1 MTGFQRAVQRPKQND
16 FCLVSDSAQ
25 ASLLGRAIR
34 VALMSTAMGAS
45 ALPLYGWAADDAA
58 LVSPIRNY
66 AIPAGPLDETLNQ
79 FARQAGIMLSAT
91 PQQTSGARSAG
102 LQGSY
107 STIQALEVLL
117 RGSGLQAVTQDGSS
131 YVLRQQTP
139 NEAMALPSTE
149 VRGFALGNALGSM
162 EGYNATHSQIATK
175 TSTSLLET
183 SQSVSVVTREQM
195 DDQGA
200 QTVSQTMR
208 YTPGVLTNPY
218 GATHRYD
225 YVAMRGFNDGSVD
238 NIYLD
243 GLKSM
248 GDSGTYSTMQVDPY
262 FLERVDILKGPSS
275 VLYGRSS
282 PGGLVA
288 LTSKKPL
295 FEPYHEIQATVGTQ
309 GKQGVG
315 FDFSGPVDDDKRIA
329 YRLTGL
335 ADKSDTQFD
344 HTREKR
350 YALAPTVS
358 IDFDEDT
365 SLTLQAYLQNDPYGG
380 YHGGMPADGTL
391 NKRNGQRI
399 SEHFFE
405 GEPDIDG
412 YSRNQQSIGYQFE
425 HRFNDVFTARQ
436 NFRYLDSKVKLDQVY
451 AYGWTTRTSNDLNRY
466 YSGGHEQLHAF
477 IIDNM
482 LQAEFF
488 TGAIKHTALLG
499 VDYQRRKTVVDWTS
513 GSLAPINAFNP
524 MYGNSQIN
532 YYDPTSYLR
541 RLEQT
546 GVYAQDLIELDKW
559 RFSLGV
565 RQDWVETSDENRL
578 AEYNRPVGTEISDK
592 RTKLTGRAGALY
604 LFDNGIAP
612 YISYSESFNPN
623 SYTDSA
629 GNPLA
634 PTDGTQW
641 EAGIK
646 YQPPGT
652 DNLFTAS
659 IFRIDQ
665 SNLASKLPQE
675 NFYRA
680 IGAVRSQG
688 LELEA
693 HVQVTDNLKVLGSYT
708 FTDIDYSK
716 SMISTL
722 STPGNVIQN
731 KGNSPTQAPR
741 QMASVWGDYKFNSG
755 TLDGLRLGAGVRYVG
770 YSWADAENTLK
781 VPSYTLVD
789 ASVGYDLGK
798 VGLKGVDVRLNA
810 NNLTNKS
817 YVASCASLN
826 FCYLGEERNVAAT
839 VSYQF

>member
-1 MTGFQRAVQRPKQND
+1 MGHAEEG
-16 FCLVSDSAQ
+16 SQ
-25 ASLLGRAIR
+25 ASSQRFNIA
-34 VALMSTAMGAS
+34 
-45 ALPLYGWAADDAA
+45 
-58 LVSPIRNY
+58 
-66 AIPAGPLDETLNQ
+66 AGPLSDVLNQ
-79 FARQAGIMLSAT
+79 FARQAGITLAMT
-91 PQQTSGARSAG
+91 PEQTRGHESQG
-102 LQGSY
+102 LQGEY
-107 STIQALEVLL
+107 STDQALSHLL
-117 RGSGLQAVTQDGSS
+117 SVSGLMAVSQDGGS
-131 YVLRQQTP
+131 YVLRHSADG
-139 NEAMALPSTE
+139 EALALPTTDI
-149 VRGFALGNALGSM
+149 RGFALGNALGSM
-162 EGYNATHSQIATK
+162 AGYNATHSQIATK
-175 TSTSLLET
+175 TSAALLET
-183 SQSVSVVTREQM
+183 SQSVSVLTREQM
-195 DDQGA
+195 DDQGS
-200 QTVSQTMR
+200 QTVSQAMR

-295 FEPYHEIQATVGTQ
+295 YEPYHQIQATVGNQ
-309 GKQGVG
+309 SQRGVG
-315 FDFSGPVDDDKRIA
+315 FDFSGPVDDDKRVA

-335 ADKSDTQFD
+335 ADQSDTQFD
-344 HTREKR
+344 HNKEKR
-350 YALAPTVS
+350 FALAPTVS
-358 IDFDEDT
+358 IDFTEDT
-365 SLTLQAYLQNDPYGG
+365 SLTLQAYFQHDPDGG
-380 YHGGMPADGTL
+380 YHGGVPADGTVHQ
-391 NKRNGQRI
+391 RNGNRI
-399 SEHFFE
+399 SPHFFE
-405 GEPDIDG
+405 GEPSIDG
-412 YSRNQQSIGYQFE
+412 YERDQQSFGYQFE

-436 NFRYLDSKVKLDQVY
+436 NFRYLDSKVNMDQVY
-451 AYGWTTRTSNDLNRY
+451 AYGWTSPTSDELNRY
-466 YSGGHEQLHAF
+466 YTGGDERLHAF
-477 IIDNM
+477 IVDNM

-488 TGAIKHTALLG
+488 TGATKHTVLMGA
-499 VDYQRRKTVVDWTS
+499 DYQRRKTVVDWTS
-513 GSLAPINAFNP
+513 GGLAPIDAFNP
-524 MYGNSQIN
+524 EYGSSTIDMYGE
-532 YYDPTSYLR
+532 TSYLR

-546 GVYAQDLIELDKW
+546 GVYLQDLIEMGKW
-559 RFSLGV
+559 RFSLGL

-578 AEYNRPVGTEISDK
+578 AEAGRPEGTEINDK

-623 SYTDSA
+623 SYSDSA

-641 EAGIK
+641 EVGLK

-659 IFRIDQ
+659 LFRIDQ
-665 SNLASKLPQE
+665 ENLATKLPQE

-680 IGAVRSQG
+680 VGAVRSQG

-693 HVQVTDNLKVLGSYT
+693 HMQLSDNLKVLGSYT
-708 FTDIDYSK
+708 ITDIEYSK

-722 STPGNVIQN
+722 STDTDIIEN

-741 QMASVWGDYKFNSG
+741 HMASVWADYAFDS
-755 TLDGLRLGAGVRYVG
+755 TVLDGLRLGGGVRYVG
-770 YSWADAENTLK
+770 YSWADAENTMK
-781 VPSYTLVD
+781 VPSYTLFD

-810 NNLTNKS
+810 NNLTNES

-826 FCYLGEERNVAAT
+826 FCYMGEERNVSAT

>member
-1 MTGFQRAVQRPKQND
+1 MIVHLHHFSSARPALGLRHAV
-16 FCLVSDSAQ
+16 
-25 ASLLGRAIR
+25 R
-34 VALMSTAMGAS
+34 VALLSS
-45 ALPLYGWAADDAA
+45 ALGVAA
-58 LVSPIRNY
+58 LPCLAQAAETGAASLSHSYN
-66 AIPAGPLDETLNQ
+66 IPGGALSDVLNR
-79 FARQAGIMLSAT
+79 FAREAGITLSMT
-91 PQQTSGARSAG
+91 PAQLQGRQSAG
-102 LQGSY
+102 LKGEY
-107 STIQALEVLL
+107 STDQALGQLL
-117 RGSGLQAVTQDGSS
+117 NGSGLEALSQDGSS
-131 YVLRQQTP
+131 YVLR
-139 NEAMALPSTE
+139 ALPETGALALPTTDIK
-149 VRGFALGNALGSM
+149 GFALGNALGSM

-175 TSTSLLET
+175 TSTALLET

-195 DDQGA
+195 DDQGS

-295 FEPYHEIQATVGTQ
+295 FEPYHQIQATVGTQ
-309 GKQGVG
+309 GQRGMG

-335 ADKSDTQFD
+335 ADRSDTQFD
-344 HTREKR
+344 HNKEKR
-350 YALAPTVS
+350 YALAPTLS
-358 IDFDEDT
+358 IDFTDDT
-365 SLTLQAYLQNDPYGG
+365 SLTLQAYLQHDPDGG
-380 YHGGMPADGTL
+380 YHSGMPADGAL
-391 NKRNGQRI
+391 HQRNGQRI
-399 SEHFFE
+399 SENFFE
-405 GEPDIDG
+405 GEPGIDR
-412 YSRNQQSIGYQFE
+412 YERDQQSFGYQFE

-451 AYGWTTRTSNDLNRY
+451 GYGWTTPTSNELNRY
-466 YSGGHEQLHAF
+466 YTGGDEKLHAF
-477 IIDNM
+477 IVDNM
-482 LQAEFF
+482 LQAEFL
-488 TGAIKHTALLG
+488 TGATKHTMLMGA
-499 VDYQRRKTVVDWTS
+499 DYQRRKTVVDWTS
-513 GSLAPINAFNP
+513 GSVAPINAFDP
-524 MYGNSQIN
+524 VYGNSAIT
-532 YYDPTSYLR
+532 YYDPLSYLR

-546 GVYAQDLIELDKW
+546 GVYLQDLIEMDQW
-559 RFSLGV
+559 RFSLGL
-565 RQDWVETSDENRL
+565 RQDWVETSDEYRL
-578 AEYNRPVGTEISDK
+578 AEASRPVGTEINDK

-604 LFDNGIAP
+604 LFDNGLAP

-623 SYTDSA
+623 SYADSA

-641 EAGIK
+641 ELGLK

-652 DNLFTAS
+652 DDLYTAS
-659 IFRIDQ
+659 LFRIDQ
-665 SNLASKLPQE
+665 ENLATKLPQE

-680 IGAVRSQG
+680 VGAVRSQG

-693 HVQVTDNLKVLGSYT
+693 HLQLNDNLKVLGSYT
-708 FTDIDYSK
+708 FTDIEYSK

-722 STPGNVIQN
+722 STATDIIEN

-741 QMASVWGDYKFNSG
+741 HMASLWADYKFGSG
-755 TLDGLRLGAGVRYVG
+755 SLDGLRLGGGVRYVG
-770 YSWADAENTLK
+770 YSWADAENTMK
-781 VPSYTLVD
+781 VPSYTLFD
-789 ASVGYDLGK
+789 ASIGYDLGK

-810 NNLTNKS
+810 NNLTNES
-817 YVASCASLN
+817 YIASCASLS
-826 FCYLGEERNVAAT
+826 FCYMGEERNVAAT

>member
-1 MTGFQRAVQRPKQND
+1 MIVHLHHFSSAWPALGLRHAV
-16 FCLVSDSAQ
+16 
-25 ASLLGRAIR
+25 R
-34 VALMSTAMGAS
+34 VALLSS
-45 ALPLYGWAADDAA
+45 ALGVAA
-58 LVSPIRNY
+58 LPCLAQAAETGAASLSHSYN
-66 AIPAGPLDETLNQ
+66 IPGGALSDVLNR
-79 FARQAGIMLSAT
+79 FAREAGITLSMT
-91 PQQTSGARSAG
+91 PAQLQGRQSAG
-102 LQGSY
+102 LKGEY
-107 STIQALEVLL
+107 STDQALGQLL
-117 RGSGLQAVTQDGSS
+117 NGSGLEALSQDGSS
-131 YVLRQQTP
+131 YVLR
-139 NEAMALPSTE
+139 ALPETGALALPTTDIK
-149 VRGFALGNALGSM
+149 GFALGNALGSM

-175 TSTSLLET
+175 TSTALLET

-195 DDQGA
+195 DDQGS

-295 FEPYHEIQATVGTQ
+295 FEPYHQIQATVGTQ
-309 GKQGVG
+309 GQRGMG

-335 ADKSDTQFD
+335 ADRSDTQFD
-344 HTREKR
+344 HNKEKR
-350 YALAPTVS
+350 YALAPTLS
-358 IDFDEDT
+358 IDFTDDT
-365 SLTLQAYLQNDPYGG
+365 SLTLQAYLQHDPDGG
-380 YHGGMPADGTL
+380 YHSGMPADGAL
-391 NKRNGQRI
+391 HQRNGQRI
-399 SEHFFE
+399 SENFFE
-405 GEPDIDG
+405 GEPGIDR
-412 YSRNQQSIGYQFE
+412 YERDQQSFGYQFE

-451 AYGWTTRTSNDLNRY
+451 GYGWTTPTSNELNRY
-466 YSGGHEQLHAF
+466 YTGGDEKLHAF
-477 IIDNM
+477 IVDNM
-482 LQAEFF
+482 LQAEFL
-488 TGAIKHTALLG
+488 TGATKHTVLMGA
-499 VDYQRRKTVVDWTS
+499 DYQRRKTVVDWTS
-513 GSLAPINAFNP
+513 GSVAPINAFDP
-524 MYGNSQIN
+524 VYGNSAIT
-532 YYDPTSYLR
+532 YYDPLSYLR

-546 GVYAQDLIELDKW
+546 GIYLQDLIEMDKW
-559 RFSLGV
+559 RFSLGL

-578 AEYNRPVGTEISDK
+578 AEASRPLGTEINDK

-604 LFDNGIAP
+604 LFDNGLAP

-623 SYTDSA
+623 SYADSA

-641 EAGIK
+641 ELGLK

-652 DNLFTAS
+652 DDLYTAS
-659 IFRIDQ
+659 LFRIDQ
-665 SNLASKLPQE
+665 ENLATKLPQE

-680 IGAVRSQG
+680 VGAVRSQG

-693 HVQVTDNLKVLGSYT
+693 HLQLNDNLKVLGSYT
-708 FTDIDYSK
+708 FTDIEYSK

-722 STPGNVIQN
+722 STATDIIEN

-741 QMASVWGDYKFNSG
+741 HMASLWADYKFDSG
-755 TLDGLRLGAGVRYVG
+755 SLDGLRLGGGVRYVG
-770 YSWADAENTLK
+770 YSWADAENTMK
-781 VPSYTLVD
+781 VPSYTLFD
-789 ASVGYDLGK
+789 ASIGYDLGK

-810 NNLTNKS
+810 NNLTNES
-817 YVASCASLN
+817 YIASCASLS
-826 FCYLGEERNVAAT
+826 FCYMGEERNVAAT

>member
-1 MTGFQRAVQRPKQND
+1 MTRLQRTPQPQTGNEFYLAFDAVKP
-16 FCLVSDSAQ
+16 
-25 ASLLGRAIR
+25 SLLGVGIRA
-34 VALMSTAMGAS
+34 ALISTTLATCT
-45 ALPLYGWAADDAA
+45 LPLQALAQEAA
-58 LVSPIRNY
+58 VVINPSRNY
-66 AIPAGPLDETLNQ
+66 SIPAGPLGDSLNL
-79 FARQAGIMLSAT
+79 FARQAGITLSAT
-91 PQQTSGARSAG
+91 PEQTSGLRSPG
-102 LQGSY
+102 LQGNY
-107 STIQALEVLL
+107 STDQALTILL
-117 RGSGLQAVTQDGSS
+117 GGSGLQAVSQDGAG
-131 YVLRQQTP
+131 YVLREADG
-139 NEAMALPSTE
+139 EAMSLPSTD

-175 TSTSLLET
+175 TSTPLLET

-195 DDQGA
+195 DDQGS
-200 QTVSQTMR
+200 QTVAQAMR

-295 FEPYHEIQATVGTQ
+295 YEPYHQIQATVGSNNQ
-309 GKQGVG
+309 RGVG

-329 YRLTGL
+329 YRLIGL
-335 ADKSDTQFD
+335 TDKSDTQFD
-344 HTREKR
+344 HAKEKR
-350 YALAPTVS
+350 YALAPTLS
-358 IDFDEDT
+358 IDFTEDT
-365 SLTLQAYLQNDPYGG
+365 SLTLQAYLQHDPDGG
-380 YHGGMPADGTL
+380 YHGGNPADGVL
-391 NKRNGQRI
+391 HPRNGQRI

-405 GEPDIDG
+405 GEPGVDG
-412 YSRNQQSIGYQFE
+412 YSRDQQSFGYQFE

-436 NFRYLDSKVKLDQVY
+436 NFRYLDSKVSLDQVY
-451 AYGWTTRTSNDLNRY
+451 SYGWATPTSNELNRY
-466 YSGGHEQLHAF
+466 YSGANEHLHSY

-482 LQAEFF
+482 LQADFY
-488 TGAIKHTALLG
+488 TGSIKHTALFG
-499 VDYQRRKTVVDWTS
+499 ADYQRRKTVVDWQS

-524 MYGNSQIN
+524 VYGNSEIT

-546 GVYAQDLIELDKW
+546 GVYAQDLIEWDKW
-559 RFSLGV
+559 RFSLGL
-565 RQDWVETSDENRL
+565 RHDWVETSDENRI
-578 AEYNRPVGTEISDK
+578 AEFGRPEGTEINDK
-592 RTKLTGRAGALY
+592 RTKTTGRAGVLY
-604 LFDNGIAP
+604 VFDNGIAP
-612 YISYSESFNPN
+612 YVSYSESFNPN
-623 SYTDSA
+623 SYSDSA

-634 PTDGTQW
+634 PTDGKQW

-659 IFRIDQ
+659 VFRIDQ
-665 SNLASKLPQE
+665 ENLATKLPQE
-675 NFYRA
+675 NFYRP

-693 HVQVTDNLKVLGSYT
+693 HMQLTDNFKVLGSYT
-708 FTDIDYSK
+708 LTDIEYSK
-716 SMISTL
+716 SMPSTV
-722 STPGNVIQN
+722 SDVDN
-731 KGNSPTQAPR
+731 KGNSPTQAPKH
-741 QMASVWGDYKFNSG
+741 MASVWGDYKFNSG
-755 TLDGLRLGAGVRYVG
+755 ALDGLRLGTGLRYVG
-770 YSWADAENTLK
+770 SSWVDSENTMK
-781 VPSYTLVD
+781 VPSYTLWD
-789 ASVGYDLGK
+789 ASVGYDLSK
-798 VGLKGVDVRLNA
+798 LGLKGVDVRLNA
-810 NNLTNKS
+810 NNLTNES

-826 FCYLGEERNVAAT
+826 FCYMGEERNVSAT
-839 VSYQF
+839 LSYQF

>member
-1 MTGFQRAVQRPKQND
+1 MTRLRALSQSSNVND
-16 FCLVSDSAQ
+16 SDFSGVTR
-25 ASLLGRAIR
+25 LTTAIR
-34 VALMSTAMGAS
+34 TAMMCVALGAI
-45 ALPLYGWAADDAA
+45 ALPVQLQAQEAAGTVGTAR
-58 LVSPIRNY
+58 SY
-66 AIPAGPLDETLNQ
+66 AIAAGPLGEALNQ
-79 FARQAGIMLSAT
+79 FARQAGITLAAT
-91 PQQTSGARSAG
+91 PTQTAAAQSPG

-107 STIQALEVLL
+107 SVDQALAILL
-117 RGSGLQAVTQDGSS
+117 GSSGLQAVSQDGSN
-131 YVLRQQTP
+131 YVLRASAG
-139 NEAMALPSTE
+139 EAMSLPTTDI
-149 VRGFALGNALGSM
+149 RGFALGNALGSM
-162 EGYNATHSQIATK
+162 DGYNATHSQIATK
-175 TSTSLLET
+175 TSTALLET
-183 SQSVSVVTREQM
+183 SQSVSVVTRQQM
-195 DDQGA
+195 DDQGS
-200 QTVSQTMR
+200 QTVSQAMR

-295 FEPYHEIQATVGTQ
+295 YEPYHQIQATVGTQ
-309 GKQGVG
+309 GQRGVG
-315 FDFSGPVDDDKRIA
+315 FDFSGPLDDDKRIA

-335 ADKSDTQFD
+335 TDKSDTQFD
-344 HTREKR
+344 HAEEKR

-358 IDFDEDT
+358 IDFSEDT
-365 SLTLQAYLQNDPYGG
+365 SLTLQAYLQHDPKGG
-380 YHGGMPADGTL
+380 YHGGVPASGTL
-391 NKRNGQRI
+391 HQRNGQRI
-399 SEHFFE
+399 SEHFFD
-405 GEPDIDG
+405 GEPGVDG
-412 YSRNQQSIGYQFE
+412 YSRNQQSFGYQFE

-436 NFRYLDSKVKLDQVY
+436 NFRYLDSKVNMDQVY
-451 AYGWTTRTSNDLNRY
+451 AYDWTTPTSNELTRY
-466 YSGGHEQLHAF
+466 YSGGDERLHAF
-477 IIDNM
+477 IVDNM

-488 TGAIKHTALLG
+488 TGAAKHTTLLG

-513 GSLAPINAFNP
+513 GSVAPLNGFNP
-524 MYGNSQIN
+524 AYGNSAIS
-532 YYDPTSYLR
+532 YYSPTSYLR

-559 RFSLGV
+559 RFSLGL

-578 AEYNRPVGTEISDK
+578 AETGRPAGTEISDR
-592 RTKLTGRAGALY
+592 RTKLTGRAGVLY

-612 YISYSESFNPN
+612 YLSYSESFNPN
-623 SYTDSA
+623 SYSDSA

-659 IFRIDQ
+659 VFRIDQ
-665 SNLASKLPQE
+665 ENLASKLPQE
-675 NFYRA
+675 NFYRP

-693 HVQVTDNLKVLGSYT
+693 HMQLTDNFKLLGSYT
-708 FTDIDYSK
+708 LTDIEYSK
-716 SMISTL
+716 SMVSTL
-722 STPGNVIQN
+722 STATNPIEN
-731 KGNSPTQAPR
+731 KGNSPTQAPKH
-741 QMASVWGDYKFNSG
+741 MASLWGDYAFNDG
-755 TLDGLRLGAGVRYVG
+755 ALDGLRLGAGVRYVG
-770 YSWADAENTLK
+770 YSWADAENTMK
-781 VPSYTLVD
+781 VPSYTLFD
-789 ASVGYDLGK
+789 ASVGYDLSK
-798 VGLKGVDVRLNA
+798 VGMKGVDVRVNA
-810 NNLTNKS
+810 NNLTNES
-817 YVASCASLN
+817 YIATCASLS
-826 FCYLGEERNVAAT
+826 FCYMGEERNVSAT
-839 VSYQF
+839 VSYEF

>member
-1 MTGFQRAVQRPKQND
+1 MIVHLHHFSSARPALGLRHAV
-16 FCLVSDSAQ
+16 
-25 ASLLGRAIR
+25 R
-34 VALMSTAMGAS
+34 VALLSS
-45 ALPLYGWAADDAA
+45 ALGVAA
-58 LVSPIRNY
+58 LPGLAQAAETGAASLSHSYN
-66 AIPAGPLDETLNQ
+66 IPGGTLSDVLNR
-79 FARQAGIMLSAT
+79 FAREAGITLSMT
-91 PQQTSGARSAG
+91 PAQLQGRQSAG
-102 LQGSY
+102 LKGEY
-107 STIQALEVLL
+107 STDQALGQLL
-117 RGSGLQAVTQDGSS
+117 NGSGLEALSQDGSS
-131 YVLRQQTP
+131 YVLR
-139 NEAMALPSTE
+139 ALPETGALALPTTDIK
-149 VRGFALGNALGSM
+149 GFALGNALGSM

-175 TSTSLLET
+175 TSTALLET

-195 DDQGA
+195 DDQGS

-295 FEPYHEIQATVGTQ
+295 FEPYHQIQATVGTQ
-309 GKQGVG
+309 GQRGMG

-335 ADKSDTQFD
+335 ADRSDTQFD
-344 HTREKR
+344 HNKEKR
-350 YALAPTVS
+350 YALAPTLS
-358 IDFDEDT
+358 IDFTDDT
-365 SLTLQAYLQNDPYGG
+365 SLTLQAYLQHDPDGG
-380 YHGGMPADGTL
+380 YHSGMPADGAL
-391 NKRNGQRI
+391 HQRNGQRI
-399 SEHFFE
+399 SENFFE
-405 GEPDIDG
+405 GEPGIDR
-412 YSRNQQSIGYQFE
+412 YERDQQSFGYQFE

-451 AYGWTTRTSNDLNRY
+451 GYGWTTPTSNELNRY
-466 YSGGHEQLHAF
+466 YTGGDEKLHAF
-477 IIDNM
+477 IVDNM
-482 LQAEFF
+482 LQAEFL
-488 TGAIKHTALLG
+488 TGATKHTVLMGA
-499 VDYQRRKTVVDWTS
+499 DYQRRKTVVDWTS
-513 GSLAPINAFNP
+513 GSVAPINAFDP
-524 MYGNSQIN
+524 VYGNSAIT
-532 YYDPTSYLR
+532 YYDPLSYLR

-546 GVYAQDLIELDKW
+546 GVYLQDLIEMDQW
-559 RFSLGV
+559 RFSLGL

-578 AEYNRPVGTEISDK
+578 AEASRPVGTEINDK

-604 LFDNGIAP
+604 LFDNGLAP

-623 SYTDSA
+623 SYADSA

-641 EAGIK
+641 ELGLK

-652 DNLFTAS
+652 DDLYTAS
-659 IFRIDQ
+659 LFRIDQ
-665 SNLASKLPQE
+665 ENLATKLPQE

-680 IGAVRSQG
+680 VGAVRSQG

-693 HVQVTDNLKVLGSYT
+693 HLQLNDNLKLLGSYT
-708 FTDIDYSK
+708 FTDIEYSK

-722 STPGNVIQN
+722 STATDIIEN

-741 QMASVWGDYKFNSG
+741 HMASLWADYKFDSG
-755 TLDGLRLGAGVRYVG
+755 SLDGLRLGGGVRYVG
-770 YSWADAENTLK
+770 YSWADAENTMK
-781 VPSYTLVD
+781 VPSYTLFD
-789 ASVGYDLGK
+789 ASIGYDLGK

-810 NNLTNKS
+810 NNLTNES
-817 YVASCASLN
+817 YIASCASLS
-826 FCYLGEERNVAAT
+826 FCYMGEERNVAAT

>member
-1 MTGFQRAVQRPKQND
+1 MTRLRALSQSSNVND
-16 FCLVSDSAQ
+16 SDFSGVTR
-25 ASLLGRAIR
+25 LTTAIR
-34 VALMSTAMGAS
+34 TAMMCVALGAI
-45 ALPLYGWAADDAA
+45 ALPVQLQAQEAAGTVGTAR
-58 LVSPIRNY
+58 SY
-66 AIPAGPLDETLNQ
+66 AIAAGPLGEALNQ
-79 FARQAGIMLSAT
+79 FARQAGITLAAT
-91 PQQTSGARSAG
+91 PTQTAAAQSPG

-107 STIQALEVLL
+107 SVDQALAILL
-117 RGSGLQAVTQDGSS
+117 GSSGLQAVSQDGSN
-131 YVLRQQTP
+131 YVLRASAG
-139 NEAMALPSTE
+139 EAMSLPTTDI
-149 VRGFALGNALGSM
+149 RGFALGNALGSM

-175 TSTSLLET
+175 TSTALLET
-183 SQSVSVVTREQM
+183 SQSVSVVTRQQM
-195 DDQGA
+195 DDQGS
-200 QTVSQTMR
+200 QTVSQAMR

-295 FEPYHEIQATVGTQ
+295 YEPYHQIQTTVGTQ
-309 GKQGVG
+309 GQRGVG
-315 FDFSGPVDDDKRIA
+315 FDFSGPLDDDKRIA

-335 ADKSDTQFD
+335 TDKSDTQFD
-344 HTREKR
+344 HVEEKR

-358 IDFDEDT
+358 IDFSEDT
-365 SLTLQAYLQNDPYGG
+365 SLTLQAYLQHDPKGG
-380 YHGGMPADGTL
+380 YHGGVPASGTL
-391 NKRNGQRI
+391 HQRNGQRI
-399 SEHFFE
+399 SEHFFD
-405 GEPDIDG
+405 GEPGVDG
-412 YSRNQQSIGYQFE
+412 YSRNQQSFGYQFE

-436 NFRYLDSKVKLDQVY
+436 NFRYLDSKVNMDQVY
-451 AYGWTTRTSNDLNRY
+451 AYDWTTPTSNELTRY
-466 YSGGHEQLHAF
+466 YSGGDERLHAF
-477 IIDNM
+477 IVDNM

-488 TGAIKHTALLG
+488 TGAAKHTTLLG

-513 GSLAPINAFNP
+513 GSVAPLNGFNP
-524 MYGNSQIN
+524 AYGNSAIS
-532 YYDPTSYLR
+532 YYSPTSYLR

-559 RFSLGV
+559 RFSLGL

-578 AEYNRPVGTEISDK
+578 AETGRPAGTEISDR
-592 RTKLTGRAGALY
+592 RTKLTGRAGVLY

-612 YISYSESFNPN
+612 YLSYSESFNPN
-623 SYTDSA
+623 SYSDSA

-659 IFRIDQ
+659 VFRIDQ
-665 SNLASKLPQE
+665 ENLASKLPQE
-675 NFYRA
+675 NFYRP

-693 HVQVTDNLKVLGSYT
+693 HMQLTDNFKLLGSYT
-708 FTDIDYSK
+708 LTDIEYSK
-716 SMISTL
+716 SMVSTL
-722 STPGNVIQN
+722 STATNPIEN
-731 KGNSPTQAPR
+731 KGNSPTQAPKH
-741 QMASVWGDYKFNSG
+741 MASLWGDYAFNDG
-755 TLDGLRLGAGVRYVG
+755 ALDGLRLGAGVRYVG
-770 YSWADAENTLK
+770 YSWADAENTMK
-781 VPSYTLVD
+781 VPSYTLFD
-789 ASVGYDLGK
+789 ASVGYDLSK
-798 VGLKGVDVRLNA
+798 VGIKGVDVRVNA
-810 NNLTNKS
+810 NNLTNES
-817 YVASCASLN
+817 YIATCASLS
-826 FCYLGEERNVAAT
+826 FCYMGEERNVSAT
-839 VSYQF
+839 VSYAF

>member
-1 MTGFQRAVQRPKQND
+1 MTRPQGKSQSNPQNVAVDACATHLTTAVRAALICLALGATTLPFAVQ
-16 FCLVSDSAQ
+16 AQ
-25 ASLLGRAIR
+25 D
-34 VALMSTAMGAS
+34 GA
-45 ALPLYGWAADDAA
+45 A
-58 LVSPIRNY
+58 
-66 AIPAGPLDETLNQ
+66 PAGAMRSYSIAAGSLGEALNQ
-79 FARQAGIMLSAT
+79 FARQAGITLAAT
-91 PQQTSGARSAG
+91 PAQTAGKQSPG

-107 STIQALEVLL
+107 APDQALSVLL
-117 RGSGLQAVTQDGSS
+117 GNNNLQAVTQDGSS
-131 YVLRQQTP
+131 YVLRETTG
-139 NEAMALPSTE
+139 EALALPSTDI
-149 VRGFALGNALGSM
+149 RGFALGNALGSM

-183 SQSVSVVTREQM
+183 SQSVSVVTRQQM
-195 DDQGA
+195 DDQGS
-200 QTVSQTMR
+200 QTVSQAMR

-295 FEPYHEIQATVGTQ
+295 YEPYHQVQATVGTQ
-309 GKQGVG
+309 GQRGVG
-315 FDFSGPVDDDKRIA
+315 FDFSGPVDEDKRIA

-335 ADKSDTQFD
+335 VDKSDTQFD
-344 HTREKR
+344 HVEEKR

-358 IDFDEDT
+358 IDFSEDT
-365 SLTLQAYLQNDPYGG
+365 SLTLQAYLQHDPEGG
-380 YHGGMPADGTL
+380 YHGGVPASGSL
-391 NKRNGQRI
+391 HQRNGQRF
-399 SEHFFE
+399 SEHFFD
-405 GEPDIDG
+405 GEPGVDG
-412 YSRNQQSIGYQFE
+412 YSRDQQSFGYQFE

-436 NFRYLDSKVKLDQVY
+436 NFRYLDSKVKNDQIY
-451 AYGWTTRTSNDLNRY
+451 AYDWTTPTSNELTRY
-466 YSGGHEQLHAF
+466 YSGGDERLHAF
-477 IIDNM
+477 IVDNM

-488 TGAIKHTALLG
+488 TGSAKHTTLLG
-499 VDYQRRKTVVDWTS
+499 VDYQRRKTMVDWTS
-513 GSLAPINAFNP
+513 GSVASLNGFDPV
-524 MYGNSQIN
+524 YGNSAIS
-532 YYDPTSYLR
+532 YFSPTSYER

-559 RFSLGV
+559 RFSLGL
-565 RQDWVETSDENRL
+565 RQDWVETSEENRI
-578 AEYNRPVGTEISDK
+578 AEVGRPEGTEVSDK
-592 RTKLTGRAGALY
+592 RTKLTGRAGVLY

-612 YISYSESFNPN
+612 YLSYSESFNPN
-623 SYTDSA
+623 SYADSE

-659 IFRIDQ
+659 VFRIDQ
-665 SNLASKLPQE
+665 ENLASKLPQE
-675 NFYRA
+675 NFYRP

-688 LELEA
+688 LELEGHMQLTA
-693 HVQVTDNLKVLGSYT
+693 NFKVLGSYT
-708 FTDIDYSK
+708 LTDIEYSK

-722 STPGNVIQN
+722 STATNIIEN
-731 KGNSPTQAPR
+731 KGNSPTQAPKH
-741 QMASVWGDYKFNSG
+741 MASLWGDYAFNSG
-755 TLDGLRLGAGVRYVG
+755 ALDGLRLGAGVRYVG
-770 YSWADAENTLK
+770 YSWADAENTMK
-781 VPSYTLVD
+781 VPSYTLFD
-789 ASVGYDLGK
+789 ASVGYDLSK
-798 VGLKGVDVRLNA
+798 VGLKGVDVRVNA
-810 NNLTNKS
+810 NNLTNES
-817 YVASCASLN
+817 YVASCASLSY
-826 FCYLGEERNVAAT
+826 CYLGEERNVSAT
-839 VSYQF
+839 VSYNF

>member
-1 MTGFQRAVQRPKQND
+1 MIVHLHHFSSAWPALGLRHAV
-16 FCLVSDSAQ
+16 
-25 ASLLGRAIR
+25 R
-34 VALMSTAMGAS
+34 VALLSS
-45 ALPLYGWAADDAA
+45 ALGVAA
-58 LVSPIRNY
+58 LPCLAQAAETGAASLSHSYN
-66 AIPAGPLDETLNQ
+66 IPGGALSDVLNR
-79 FARQAGIMLSAT
+79 FAREAGITLSMT
-91 PQQTSGARSAG
+91 PAQLQGRQSAG
-102 LQGSY
+102 LKGEY
-107 STIQALEVLL
+107 STDQALGQLL
-117 RGSGLQAVTQDGSS
+117 NGSGLEALSQDGSS
-131 YVLRQQTP
+131 YVLR
-139 NEAMALPSTE
+139 ALPETGALALPTTDIK
-149 VRGFALGNALGSM
+149 GFALGNALGSM

-175 TSTSLLET
+175 TSTALLET

-195 DDQGA
+195 DDQGS

-295 FEPYHEIQATVGTQ
+295 LEPYHQIQATVGTQ
-309 GKQGVG
+309 GQRGMG

-335 ADKSDTQFD
+335 ADRSDTQFD
-344 HTREKR
+344 HNKEKR
-350 YALAPTVS
+350 YALAPTLS
-358 IDFDEDT
+358 IDFTDDT
-365 SLTLQAYLQNDPYGG
+365 SLTLQAYLQHDPDGG
-380 YHGGMPADGTL
+380 YHSGMPADGAL
-391 NKRNGQRI
+391 HQRNGQRI
-399 SEHFFE
+399 SENFFE
-405 GEPDIDG
+405 GEPGIDR
-412 YSRNQQSIGYQFE
+412 YERDQQSFGYQFE

-451 AYGWTTRTSNDLNRY
+451 GYGWTTPTSNELNRY
-466 YSGGHEQLHAF
+466 YTGGDEKLHAF
-477 IIDNM
+477 IVDNM
-482 LQAEFF
+482 LQAEFL
-488 TGAIKHTALLG
+488 TGATKHTVLMGA
-499 VDYQRRKTVVDWTS
+499 DYQRRKTVVDWTS
-513 GSLAPINAFNP
+513 GSVAPINAFDP
-524 MYGNSQIN
+524 VYGNSAIT
-532 YYDPTSYLR
+532 YYDPLSYLR

-546 GVYAQDLIELDKW
+546 GVYLQDLIEMDQW
-559 RFSLGV
+559 RFSLGL

-578 AEYNRPVGTEISDK
+578 AEASRPVGTEINDK

-604 LFDNGIAP
+604 LFDNGLAP

-623 SYTDSA
+623 SYADSA

-641 EAGIK
+641 ELGLK

-652 DNLFTAS
+652 DDLYTAS
-659 IFRIDQ
+659 LFRIDQ
-665 SNLASKLPQE
+665 ENLATKLPQE

-680 IGAVRSQG
+680 VGAVRSQG

-693 HVQVTDNLKVLGSYT
+693 HLQLNDNLKVLGSYT
-708 FTDIDYSK
+708 FTDIEYSK

-722 STPGNVIQN
+722 STATDIIEN

-741 QMASVWGDYKFNSG
+741 HMASLWADYKFDSG
-755 TLDGLRLGAGVRYVG
+755 SLDGLRLGGGVRYVG
-770 YSWADAENTLK
+770 YSWADAENTMK
-781 VPSYTLVD
+781 VPSYTLFD
-789 ASVGYDLGK
+789 ASIGYDLGK

-810 NNLTNKS
+810 NNLTNES
-817 YVASCASLN
+817 YIASCASLS
-826 FCYLGEERNVAAT
+826 FCYMGEERNVAAT

>member
-1 MTGFQRAVQRPKQND
+1 MIVHLHHFSSARPALGLRHAV
-16 FCLVSDSAQ
+16 
-25 ASLLGRAIR
+25 R
-34 VALMSTAMGAS
+34 VALLSS
-45 ALPLYGWAADDAA
+45 ALGVAA
-58 LVSPIRNY
+58 LPCLAQAAETGAASLSHSYN
-66 AIPAGPLDETLNQ
+66 IPGGALSDVLNR
-79 FARQAGIMLSAT
+79 FAREAGITLSMT
-91 PQQTSGARSAG
+91 PAQLQGRQSAG
-102 LQGSY
+102 LKGEY
-107 STIQALEVLL
+107 STDQALGQLL
-117 RGSGLQAVTQDGSS
+117 NGSGLEALSQDGSS
-131 YVLRQQTP
+131 YVLR
-139 NEAMALPSTE
+139 ALPETGALALPTTDIK
-149 VRGFALGNALGSM
+149 GFALGNALGSM

-175 TSTSLLET
+175 TSTALLET

-195 DDQGA
+195 DDQGS

-295 FEPYHEIQATVGTQ
+295 FEPYHQIQATVGTQ
-309 GKQGVG
+309 GQRGMG

-335 ADKSDTQFD
+335 ADRSDTQFD
-344 HTREKR
+344 HNKEKR
-350 YALAPTVS
+350 YALAPTLS
-358 IDFDEDT
+358 IDFTDDT
-365 SLTLQAYLQNDPYGG
+365 SLTLQAYLQHDPDGG
-380 YHGGMPADGTL
+380 YHSGMPADGAL
-391 NKRNGQRI
+391 HQRNGQRI
-399 SEHFFE
+399 SENFFE
-405 GEPDIDG
+405 GEPGIDR
-412 YSRNQQSIGYQFE
+412 YERDQQSFGYQFE

-451 AYGWTTRTSNDLNRY
+451 GYGWTTPTSNELNRY
-466 YSGGHEQLHAF
+466 YTGGDEKLHAF
-477 IIDNM
+477 IVDNM
-482 LQAEFF
+482 LQAEFL
-488 TGAIKHTALLG
+488 TGATKHTVLMGA
-499 VDYQRRKTVVDWTS
+499 DYQRRKTVVDWTS
-513 GSLAPINAFNP
+513 GSVAPINAFDP
-524 MYGNSQIN
+524 VYGNSAIT
-532 YYDPTSYLR
+532 YYDPLSYLR

-546 GVYAQDLIELDKW
+546 GVYLQDLIEMDQW
-559 RFSLGV
+559 RFSLGL

-578 AEYNRPVGTEISDK
+578 AEASRPVGTEINDK

-604 LFDNGIAP
+604 LFDNGLAP

-623 SYTDSA
+623 SYADSA

-641 EAGIK
+641 ELGLK

-652 DNLFTAS
+652 DDLYTAS
-659 IFRIDQ
+659 LFRIDQ
-665 SNLASKLPQE
+665 ENLATKLPQE

-680 IGAVRSQG
+680 VGAVRSQG

-693 HVQVTDNLKVLGSYT
+693 HLQLNDNLKVLGSYT
-708 FTDIDYSK
+708 FTDIEYSK

-722 STPGNVIQN
+722 STATDIIEN

-741 QMASVWGDYKFNSG
+741 HMASLWADYKFDSG
-755 TLDGLRLGAGVRYVG
+755 SLDGLRLGGGVRYVG
-770 YSWADAENTLK
+770 YSWADAENTMK
-781 VPSYTLVD
+781 VPSYTLFD
-789 ASVGYDLGK
+789 ASIGYDLGK

-810 NNLTNKS
+810 NNLTNES
-817 YVASCASLN
+817 YIASCASLS
-826 FCYLGEERNVAAT
+826 FCYMGEERNVAAT

>member
-1 MTGFQRAVQRPKQND
+1 MIVHLHHFSSARPALGLRHAV
-16 FCLVSDSAQ
+16 
-25 ASLLGRAIR
+25 R
-34 VALMSTAMGAS
+34 VALLSS
-45 ALPLYGWAADDAA
+45 ALGVAA
-58 LVSPIRNY
+58 LPGLAQAAQAAETGAASLSHSYN
-66 AIPAGPLDETLNQ
+66 IPGGALSDVLNR
-79 FARQAGIMLSAT
+79 FAREAGITLSMT
-91 PQQTSGARSAG
+91 PAQLQGRQSAG
-102 LQGSY
+102 LKGEY
-107 STIQALEVLL
+107 STDQALGQLL
-117 RGSGLQAVTQDGSS
+117 NGSGLEALSQDGSR
-131 YVLRQQTP
+131 YVLR
-139 NEAMALPSTE
+139 ALPETGALALPTTDIK
-149 VRGFALGNALGSM
+149 GFALGNALGSM

-175 TSTSLLET
+175 TSTALLET

-195 DDQGA
+195 DDQGS

-295 FEPYHEIQATVGTQ
+295 FEPYHQIQATVGTQ
-309 GKQGVG
+309 GQRGMG

-335 ADKSDTQFD
+335 ADRSDTQFD
-344 HTREKR
+344 HNKEKR
-350 YALAPTVS
+350 YALAPTLS
-358 IDFDEDT
+358 IDFTDDT
-365 SLTLQAYLQNDPYGG
+365 SLTLQAYLQHDPDGG
-380 YHGGMPADGTL
+380 YHSGMPADGAL
-391 NKRNGQRI
+391 HQRNGQRI
-399 SEHFFE
+399 SENFFE
-405 GEPDIDG
+405 GEPGIDR
-412 YSRNQQSIGYQFE
+412 YERDQQSFGYQFE

-451 AYGWTTRTSNDLNRY
+451 GYGWTTPTSNELNRY
-466 YSGGHEQLHAF
+466 YTGGDEKLHAF
-477 IIDNM
+477 IVDNM
-482 LQAEFF
+482 LQAEFL
-488 TGAIKHTALLG
+488 TGATKHTVLMGA
-499 VDYQRRKTVVDWTS
+499 DYQRRKTVVDWTS
-513 GSLAPINAFNP
+513 GSVAPINAFDP
-524 MYGNSQIN
+524 VYGNSAIT
-532 YYDPTSYLR
+532 YYDPLSYLR

-546 GVYAQDLIELDKW
+546 GVYLQDLIEMDQW
-559 RFSLGV
+559 RFSLGL

-578 AEYNRPVGTEISDK
+578 AEASRPVGTEINDK

-604 LFDNGIAP
+604 LFDNGLAP

-623 SYTDSA
+623 SYADSA

-641 EAGIK
+641 ELGLK

-652 DNLFTAS
+652 DDLYTAS
-659 IFRIDQ
+659 LFRIDQ
-665 SNLASKLPQE
+665 ENLATKLPQE

-680 IGAVRSQG
+680 VGAVRSQG

-693 HVQVTDNLKVLGSYT
+693 HTQLNDNLKLLGSYT
-708 FTDIDYSK
+708 FTDIEYSK

-722 STPGNVIQN
+722 STATDIIEN

-741 QMASVWGDYKFNSG
+741 HMASLWADYKFDSG
-755 TLDGLRLGAGVRYVG
+755 SLDGLRLGGGVRYVG
-770 YSWADAENTLK
+770 YSWADAENTMK
-781 VPSYTLVD
+781 VPSYTLFD
-789 ASVGYDLGK
+789 ASIGYDLGK

-810 NNLTNKS
+810 NNLTNES
-817 YVASCASLN
+817 YIASCASLS
-826 FCYLGEERNVAAT
+826 FCYMGEERNVAAT

>member
-1 MTGFQRAVQRPKQND
+1 MTRLRALSQSSNVND
-16 FCLVSDSAQ
+16 SDFSGVTR
-25 ASLLGRAIR
+25 LTTAIR
-34 VALMSTAMGAS
+34 TAMMCVALGAI
-45 ALPLYGWAADDAA
+45 ALPVQLQAQEAAGTVGTAR
-58 LVSPIRNY
+58 SY
-66 AIPAGPLDETLNQ
+66 AIAAGPLGEALNQ
-79 FARQAGIMLSAT
+79 FARQAGITLAAT
-91 PQQTSGARSAG
+91 PTQTAAAQSPG

-107 STIQALEVLL
+107 SVDQALAILL
-117 RGSGLQAVTQDGSS
+117 GSSGLQAVSQDGSN
-131 YVLRQQTP
+131 YVLRASAG
-139 NEAMALPSTE
+139 EAMSLPTTDI
-149 VRGFALGNALGSM
+149 RGFALGNALGSM
-162 EGYNATHSQIATK
+162 DGYNATHSQIATK
-175 TSTSLLET
+175 TSTALLET
-183 SQSVSVVTREQM
+183 SQSVSVVTRQQM
-195 DDQGA
+195 DDQGS
-200 QTVSQTMR
+200 QTVSQAMR

-295 FEPYHEIQATVGTQ
+295 YEPYHQIQATVGTQ
-309 GKQGVG
+309 GQRGVG
-315 FDFSGPVDDDKRIA
+315 FDFSGPLDDDKRIA

-335 ADKSDTQFD
+335 TDKSDTQFD
-344 HTREKR
+344 HVEEKR

-358 IDFDEDT
+358 IDFSEDT
-365 SLTLQAYLQNDPYGG
+365 SLTLQAYLQHDPKGG
-380 YHGGMPADGTL
+380 YHGGVPASGTL
-391 NKRNGQRI
+391 HQRNGQRI
-399 SEHFFE
+399 SEHFFD
-405 GEPDIDG
+405 GEPGVDG
-412 YSRNQQSIGYQFE
+412 YSRNQQSFGYQFE

-436 NFRYLDSKVKLDQVY
+436 NFRYLDSKVNMDQVY
-451 AYGWTTRTSNDLNRY
+451 AYDWTTPTSNELTRY
-466 YSGGHEQLHAF
+466 YSGGDERLHAF
-477 IIDNM
+477 IVDNM

-488 TGAIKHTALLG
+488 TGAAKHTTLLG

-513 GSLAPINAFNP
+513 GSVAPLNGFNP
-524 MYGNSQIN
+524 AYGNSAIS
-532 YYDPTSYLR
+532 YYSPTSYLR

-559 RFSLGV
+559 RFSLGL

-578 AEYNRPVGTEISDK
+578 AETGRPAGTEISDR
-592 RTKLTGRAGALY
+592 RTKLTGRAGVLY

-612 YISYSESFNPN
+612 YLSYSESFNPN
-623 SYTDSA
+623 SYSDSA

-659 IFRIDQ
+659 VFRIDQ
-665 SNLASKLPQE
+665 ENLASKLPQE
-675 NFYRA
+675 NFYRP

-693 HVQVTDNLKVLGSYT
+693 HMQLTDNFKLLGSYT
-708 FTDIDYSK
+708 LTDIEYSK
-716 SMISTL
+716 SMVSTL
-722 STPGNVIQN
+722 STATNPIEN

-741 QMASVWGDYKFNSG
+741 HMASLWGDYAFNDG
-755 TLDGLRLGAGVRYVG
+755 ALDGLRLGAGVRYVG
-770 YSWADAENTLK
+770 YSWADAENTMK
-781 VPSYTLVD
+781 VPSYTLFD
-789 ASVGYDLGK
+789 ASVGYDLSK
-798 VGLKGVDVRLNA
+798 VGIKGVDVRVNA
-810 NNLTNKS
+810 NNLTNES
-817 YVASCASLN
+817 YIATCASLS
-826 FCYLGEERNVAAT
+826 FCYMGEERNVSAT
-839 VSYQF
+839 VSYAF

>member
-1 MTGFQRAVQRPKQND
+1 MIVHLHHFSSARPTLGLRHAV
-16 FCLVSDSAQ
+16 
-25 ASLLGRAIR
+25 R
-34 VALMSTAMGAS
+34 VALLSS
-45 ALPLYGWAADDAA
+45 ALGVAA
-58 LVSPIRNY
+58 LPCLAQAAETGAASLSHSYN
-66 AIPAGPLDETLNQ
+66 IPGGALSDVLNR
-79 FARQAGIMLSAT
+79 FAREAGITLSMT
-91 PQQTSGARSAG
+91 PAQLQGRQSAG
-102 LQGSY
+102 LKGEY
-107 STIQALEVLL
+107 STDQALGQLL
-117 RGSGLQAVTQDGSS
+117 NGSGLEALSQDGSS
-131 YVLRQQTP
+131 YVLR
-139 NEAMALPSTE
+139 ALPETGALALPTTDIK
-149 VRGFALGNALGSM
+149 GFALGNALGSM

-175 TSTSLLET
+175 TSTALLET

-195 DDQGA
+195 DDQGS

-295 FEPYHEIQATVGTQ
+295 LEPYHQIQATVGTQ
-309 GKQGVG
+309 GQRGMG

-335 ADKSDTQFD
+335 ADRSDTQFD
-344 HTREKR
+344 HNKEKR
-350 YALAPTVS
+350 YALAPTLS
-358 IDFDEDT
+358 IDFTDDT
-365 SLTLQAYLQNDPYGG
+365 SLTLQAYLQHDPDGG
-380 YHGGMPADGTL
+380 YHSGMPADGAL
-391 NKRNGQRI
+391 HQRNGQRI
-399 SEHFFE
+399 SENFFE
-405 GEPDIDG
+405 GEPGIDR
-412 YSRNQQSIGYQFE
+412 YERDQQSFGYQFE

-451 AYGWTTRTSNDLNRY
+451 GYGWTTPTSNELNRY
-466 YSGGHEQLHAF
+466 YTGGDEKLHAF
-477 IIDNM
+477 IVDNM
-482 LQAEFF
+482 LQAEFL
-488 TGAIKHTALLG
+488 TGATKHMVLMGA
-499 VDYQRRKTVVDWTS
+499 DYQRRKTVVDWTS
-513 GSLAPINAFNP
+513 GSVAPINAFDP
-524 MYGNSQIN
+524 VYGSSTIT
-532 YYDPTSYLR
+532 YYDPLSYLR

-546 GVYAQDLIELDKW
+546 GVYLQDLIEMDKW
-559 RFSLGV
+559 RFSLGL

-578 AEYNRPVGTEISDK
+578 AEASRPVGTEINDK

-604 LFDNGIAP
+604 LFDNGLAP

-623 SYTDSA
+623 SYADSA

-641 EAGIK
+641 ELGLK

-652 DNLFTAS
+652 DDLYTAS
-659 IFRIDQ
+659 LFRIDQ
-665 SNLASKLPQE
+665 ENLATKLPQE

-680 IGAVRSQG
+680 VGAVRSQG

-693 HVQVTDNLKVLGSYT
+693 HLQLNDNLKVLGSYT
-708 FTDIDYSK
+708 FTDIEYSK

-722 STPGNVIQN
+722 STATDIIEN

-741 QMASVWGDYKFNSG
+741 HMASLWADYKFDSG
-755 TLDGLRLGAGVRYVG
+755 SLDGLRLGGGVRYVG
-770 YSWADAENTLK
+770 YSWADAENTMK
-781 VPSYTLVD
+781 VPSYTLFD
-789 ASVGYDLGK
+789 ASIGYDLGK

-810 NNLTNKS
+810 NNLTNES
-817 YVASCASLN
+817 YIASCASLS
-826 FCYLGEERNVAAT
+826 FCYMGEERNVAAT

>member
-1 MTGFQRAVQRPKQND
+1 MTVRSNFHHFSSARPVLGLRHAV
-16 FCLVSDSAQ
+16 
-25 ASLLGRAIR
+25 R
-34 VALMSTAMGAS
+34 VALLSS
-45 ALPLYGWAADDAA
+45 ALGVAA
-58 LVSPIRNY
+58 LPCLTQAAESGAASLSHSYN
-66 AIPAGPLDETLNQ
+66 IPGGALSDVLNR
-79 FARQAGIMLSAT
+79 FAREAGITLSMT
-91 PQQTSGARSAG
+91 PAQLQGRQSAG
-102 LQGSY
+102 LKGEY
-107 STIQALEVLL
+107 STDQALGQLL
-117 RGSGLQAVTQDGSS
+117 NGSGLEALSQDGSS
-131 YVLRQQTP
+131 YVLR
-139 NEAMALPSTE
+139 ALPETGALALPATDIK
-149 VRGFALGNALGSM
+149 GFALGNALGSM
-162 EGYNATHSQIATK
+162 DGYNATHSQIATK
-175 TSTSLLET
+175 TSTALLET

-195 DDQGA
+195 DDQGS
-200 QTVSQTMR
+200 QTVSQAMR

-295 FEPYHEIQATVGTQ
+295 FEPYHQIQATVGTQ
-309 GKQGVG
+309 GQRGMG

-335 ADKSDTQFD
+335 ADRSDTQFD
-344 HTREKR
+344 HNKEKR
-350 YALAPTVS
+350 FALAPTLS
-358 IDFDEDT
+358 IDFTDDT
-365 SLTLQAYLQNDPYGG
+365 SLTLQAYLQHDPDGG
-380 YHGGMPADGTL
+380 YHSGMPADGAL
-391 NKRNGQRI
+391 HQRNGQRI
-399 SEHFFE
+399 SENFFE
-405 GEPDIDG
+405 GEPGIDR
-412 YSRNQQSIGYQFE
+412 YERDQQSFGYQFE

-451 AYGWTTRTSNDLNRY
+451 GYGWTTPTSNELNRY
-466 YSGGHEQLHAF
+466 YTGGDEKLHAF
-477 IIDNM
+477 IVDNM
-482 LQAEFF
+482 LQAEFL
-488 TGAIKHTALLG
+488 TGATKHTVLMGA
-499 VDYQRRKTVVDWTS
+499 DYQRRKTVVDWTS
-513 GSLAPINAFNP
+513 GSVAPINAFDP
-524 MYGNSQIN
+524 VYGNSAIS
-532 YYDPTSYLR
+532 YYDPVSYLR

-546 GVYAQDLIELDKW
+546 GVYLQDLIEMDKW
-559 RFSLGV
+559 RFSLGL

-578 AEYNRPVGTEISDK
+578 AEATRPVGTEINDK

-604 LFDNGIAP
+604 LFDNGLAP

-623 SYTDSA
+623 SYADSA

-641 EAGIK
+641 ELGLK

-652 DNLFTAS
+652 DDLYTAS
-659 IFRIDQ
+659 LFRIDQ
-665 SNLASKLPQE
+665 ENLATKLPQE

-680 IGAVRSQG
+680 VGAVRSQG

-693 HVQVTDNLKVLGSYT
+693 HLQLNDNLKLLGSYT
-708 FTDIDYSK
+708 FTDIEYSK

-722 STPGNVIQN
+722 STATDIIEN

-741 QMASVWGDYKFNSG
+741 HMASLWADYKFDSRS
-755 TLDGLRLGAGVRYVG
+755 LDGLRLGGGVRYVG
-770 YSWADAENTLK
+770 YSWADAENTMK
-781 VPSYTLVD
+781 VPSYTLFD

-810 NNLTNKS
+810 NNLTNES
-817 YVASCASLN
+817 YIASCASLS
-826 FCYLGEERNVAAT
+826 FCYMGEERNVAAT

>member
-1 MTGFQRAVQRPKQND
+1 MTVRDNRP
-16 FCLVSDSAQ
+16 SASGAQTLRQ
-25 ASLLGRAIR
+25 AARTALLCSSIGLGAMAPALQAAETGLDIPRHSYS
-34 VALMSTAMGAS
+34 VAPGNLSEA
-45 ALPLYGWAADDAA
+45 
-58 LVSPIRNY
+58 
-66 AIPAGPLDETLNQ
+66 LNQ
-79 FARQAGIMLSAT
+79 FARQAGITLSTT
-91 PQQTSGARSAG
+91 PVQTQGRQSPG
-102 LQGSY
+102 LQGDY
-107 STIQALEVLL
+107 SVTQGLNQLL
-117 RGSGLQAVTQDGSS
+117 KGSGLEAISQDGSS
-131 YVLRQQTP
+131 YVLRALPQGS
-139 NEAMALPSTE
+139 AMALPTTE
-149 VRGFALGNALGSM
+149 IKGFALGNALGST

-175 TSTSLLET
+175 TSTALLET

-200 QTVSQTMR
+200 QTVAQAMR

-248 GDSGTYSTMQVDPY
+248 GDSGTYSSMQVDPY

-295 FEPYHEIQATVGTQ
+295 YEPYHQIQATVGSQ
-309 GKQGVG
+309 GRQGLG

-329 YRLTGL
+329 YRLIGL
-335 ADKSDTQFD
+335 TDRSDTQFD
-344 HTREKR
+344 HAKEKR
-350 YALAPTVS
+350 FALSPTLT
-358 IDFDEDT
+358 IDFTEDT
-365 SLTLQAYLQNDPYGG
+365 SLTLQAYLQHDPDGG

-391 NKRNGQRI
+391 HQRNGQRI

-405 GEPDIDG
+405 GEPGIDG
-412 YSRNQQSIGYQFE
+412 YQRDQQSFGYQFE

-436 NFRYLDSKVKLDQVY
+436 NFRYLDSRVKMDQVY
-451 AYGWTTRTSNDLNRY
+451 AYGWTNASSNELNRY
-466 YSGGHEQLHAF
+466 YSGGDETLHSF
-477 IIDNM
+477 IVDNM

-488 TGAIKHTALLG
+488 TGQTKHTMLLG
-499 VDYQRRKTVVDWTS
+499 ADYQRRKTVVDWRQ
-513 GSLAPINAFNP
+513 GQLAPINAFNP
-524 MYGNSQIN
+524 MYGNSAIS
-532 YYDPTSYLR
+532 YFAPTSYLR

-546 GVYAQDLIELDKW
+546 GVYLQDLIEMDKW
-559 RFSLGV
+559 RFSLGL
-565 RQDWVETSDENRL
+565 RQDWVETSEENRL
-578 AEYNRPVGTEISDK
+578 AEAKRPLGTQISDR

-604 LFDNGIAP
+604 LFDNGLAP

-623 SYTDSA
+623 SYADGA
-629 GNPLA
+629 GNPLP

-641 EAGIK
+641 EAGLK

-652 DNLFTAS
+652 DHLFTAS
-659 IFRIDQ
+659 VFRIDQ
-665 SNLASKLPQE
+665 ENLASKLPQE

-680 IGAVRSQG
+680 VGAVRSQG

-693 HVQVTDNLKVLGSYT
+693 HMQLTDNLKLLGSYT
-708 FTDIDYSK
+708 FTDIKYSK
-716 SMISTL
+716 SMVSTL
-722 STPGNVIQN
+722 SSPGNIIEN

-741 QMASVWGDYKFNSG
+741 QMASLWADYKFDSVA
-755 TLDGLRLGAGVRYVG
+755 LDGLRLGGGVRYVG
-770 YSWADAENTLK
+770 YSWADAENSMK
-781 VPSYTLVD
+781 VPAYTLFD
-789 ASVGYDLGK
+789 ASIGYDLGK

-810 NNLTNKS
+810 NNLTNES
-817 YVASCASLN
+817 YVASCASLS

>member
-1 MTGFQRAVQRPKQND
+1 MIVHLHHFSSAWPALGLRHAV
-16 FCLVSDSAQ
+16 
-25 ASLLGRAIR
+25 R
-34 VALMSTAMGAS
+34 VALLSS
-45 ALPLYGWAADDAA
+45 ALGVAA
-58 LVSPIRNY
+58 LPCLAQAAQAAETGAASLSHSYN
-66 AIPAGPLDETLNQ
+66 IPGGALSDVLNR
-79 FARQAGIMLSAT
+79 FAREAGITLSMT
-91 PQQTSGARSAG
+91 PAQLQGRQSAG
-102 LQGSY
+102 LKGEY
-107 STIQALEVLL
+107 STDQALGQLL
-117 RGSGLQAVTQDGSS
+117 NGSGLEALSQDGSR
-131 YVLRQQTP
+131 YVLR
-139 NEAMALPSTE
+139 ALPETGALALPTTDIK
-149 VRGFALGNALGSM
+149 GFALGNALGSM

-175 TSTSLLET
+175 TSTALLET

-195 DDQGA
+195 DDQGS

-295 FEPYHEIQATVGTQ
+295 FEPYHQIQATVGTQ
-309 GKQGVG
+309 GQRGMG

-335 ADKSDTQFD
+335 ADRSDTQFD
-344 HTREKR
+344 HNKEKR
-350 YALAPTVS
+350 YALAPTLS
-358 IDFDEDT
+358 IDFTDDT
-365 SLTLQAYLQNDPYGG
+365 SLTLQAYLQHDPDGG
-380 YHGGMPADGTL
+380 YHSGMPADGAL
-391 NKRNGQRI
+391 HQRNGQRI
-399 SEHFFE
+399 SENFFE
-405 GEPDIDG
+405 GEPGIDR
-412 YSRNQQSIGYQFE
+412 YERDQQSFGYQFE

-451 AYGWTTRTSNDLNRY
+451 GYGWTTPTSNELNRY
-466 YSGGHEQLHAF
+466 YTGGDEKLHAF
-477 IIDNM
+477 IVDNM
-482 LQAEFF
+482 LQAEFL
-488 TGAIKHTALLG
+488 TGATKHTVLMGA
-499 VDYQRRKTVVDWTS
+499 DYQRRKTVVDWTS
-513 GSLAPINAFNP
+513 GSVAPINAFDP
-524 MYGNSQIN
+524 VYGNSAIT
-532 YYDPTSYLR
+532 YYDPLSYLR

-546 GVYAQDLIELDKW
+546 GVYLQDLIEMDQW
-559 RFSLGV
+559 RFSLGL

-578 AEYNRPVGTEISDK
+578 AEASRPVGTEINDK

-604 LFDNGIAP
+604 LFDNGLAP

-623 SYTDSA
+623 SYADSA

-641 EAGIK
+641 ELGLK

-652 DNLFTAS
+652 DDLYTAS
-659 IFRIDQ
+659 LFRIDQ
-665 SNLASKLPQE
+665 ENLATKLPQE

-680 IGAVRSQG
+680 VGAVRSQG

-693 HVQVTDNLKVLGSYT
+693 HTQLNDNLKLLGSYT
-708 FTDIDYSK
+708 FTDIEYSK

-722 STPGNVIQN
+722 STATDIIEN

-741 QMASVWGDYKFNSG
+741 HMASLWADYKFDSG
-755 TLDGLRLGAGVRYVG
+755 SLDGLRLGGGVRYVG
-770 YSWADAENTLK
+770 YSWADAENTMK
-781 VPSYTLVD
+781 VPSYTLFD
-789 ASVGYDLGK
+789 ASIGYDLGK

-810 NNLTNKS
+810 NNLTNES
-817 YVASCASLN
+817 YIASCASLS
-826 FCYLGEERNVAAT
+826 FCYMGEERNVAAT

>member
-1 MTGFQRAVQRPKQND
+1 MIVHLHHFSSARPALGLRHAV
-16 FCLVSDSAQ
+16 
-25 ASLLGRAIR
+25 R
-34 VALMSTAMGAS
+34 VALLSS
-45 ALPLYGWAADDAA
+45 ALGLAA
-58 LVSPIRNY
+58 LPCLAQAAETGAASLSHSYN
-66 AIPAGPLDETLNQ
+66 IPGGALSDVLNR
-79 FARQAGIMLSAT
+79 FAREAGITLSMT
-91 PQQTSGARSAG
+91 PAQLQGRQSAG
-102 LQGSY
+102 LKGEY
-107 STIQALEVLL
+107 STDQALGQLL
-117 RGSGLQAVTQDGSS
+117 NGSGLEALSQDGSR
-131 YVLRQQTP
+131 YVLR
-139 NEAMALPSTE
+139 ALPETGALALPTTDIK
-149 VRGFALGNALGSM
+149 GFALGNALGSM

-175 TSTSLLET
+175 TSTALLET

-195 DDQGA
+195 DDQGS

-295 FEPYHEIQATVGTQ
+295 FEPYHQIQATVGTQ
-309 GKQGVG
+309 GQRGMG

-335 ADKSDTQFD
+335 ADRSDTQFD
-344 HTREKR
+344 HNKEKR
-350 YALAPTVS
+350 YALAPTLS
-358 IDFDEDT
+358 IDFTDDT
-365 SLTLQAYLQNDPYGG
+365 SLTLQAYLQHDPDGG
-380 YHGGMPADGTL
+380 YHSGMPADGAL
-391 NKRNGQRI
+391 HQRNGQRI
-399 SEHFFE
+399 SENFFE
-405 GEPDIDG
+405 GEPGIDR
-412 YSRNQQSIGYQFE
+412 YERDQQSFGYQFE

-451 AYGWTTRTSNDLNRY
+451 GYGWTTPTSNELNRY
-466 YSGGHEQLHAF
+466 YTGGDEKLHAF
-477 IIDNM
+477 IVDNM
-482 LQAEFF
+482 LQAEFL
-488 TGAIKHTALLG
+488 TGATKHTVLMGA
-499 VDYQRRKTVVDWTS
+499 DYQRRKTVVDWTS
-513 GSLAPINAFNP
+513 GSVAPINAFDP
-524 MYGNSQIN
+524 VYGNSAIT
-532 YYDPTSYLR
+532 YYDPLSYLR

-546 GVYAQDLIELDKW
+546 GVYLQDLIEMDQW
-559 RFSLGV
+559 RFSLGL

-578 AEYNRPVGTEISDK
+578 AEASRPVGTEINDK

-604 LFDNGIAP
+604 LFDNGLAP

-623 SYTDSA
+623 SYADSA

-641 EAGIK
+641 ELGLK

-652 DNLFTAS
+652 DDLYTAS
-659 IFRIDQ
+659 LFRIDQ
-665 SNLASKLPQE
+665 ENLATKLPQE

-680 IGAVRSQG
+680 VGAVRSQG

-693 HVQVTDNLKVLGSYT
+693 HMQLNDNLKLLGSYT
-708 FTDIDYSK
+708 FTDIEYSK

-722 STPGNVIQN
+722 STATDIIEN

-741 QMASVWGDYKFNSG
+741 HMASLWADYKFDSG
-755 TLDGLRLGAGVRYVG
+755 SLDGLRLGGGVRYVG
-770 YSWADAENTLK
+770 YSWADAENTMK
-781 VPSYTLVD
+781 VPSYTLFD
-789 ASVGYDLGK
+789 ASIGYDLGK

-810 NNLTNKS
+810 NNLTNES
-817 YVASCASLN
+817 YIASCASLS
-826 FCYLGEERNVAAT
+826 FCYMGEERNVAAT